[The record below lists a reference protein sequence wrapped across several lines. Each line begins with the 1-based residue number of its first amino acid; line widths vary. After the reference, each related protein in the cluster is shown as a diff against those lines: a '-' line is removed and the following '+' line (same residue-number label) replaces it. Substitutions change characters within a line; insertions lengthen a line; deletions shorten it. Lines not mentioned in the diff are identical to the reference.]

1 MTPSTHHIWLSLLSW
16 LSSSSLLSSSF
27 SLFASLFSS
36 PLTLFLCLPL
46 SHLFIFPFFNSVS
59 GFLLA
64 HSLTLFF
71 SLITLTHRLSF
82 SLAVLFSL
90 LQPLTLSLS
99 LFLSLFI
106 SLSLILFFLLIVIS
120 LSFLG
125 LSWFLLFVACS

>member
-1 MTPSTHHIWLSLLSW
+1 MTPSTHHIWSSLLSW

-46 SHLFIFPFFNSVS
+46 THLFIFPFFNSVLAS
-59 GFLLA
+59 CSLTLSPCFFLSSR
-64 HSLTLFF
+64 SLTLF
-71 SLITLTHRLSF
+71 L
-82 SLAVLFSL
+82 SL
-90 LQPLTLSLS
+90 LQFFFLSCSRSLS
-99 LFLSLFI
+99 LF
-106 SLSLILFFLLIVIS
+106 LILFFLLIVIS